1 MPSNR
6 RNDVRPNSVMRSLH
20 QRIRSQ
26 RALRFLSSNSQ
37 QQQHVVVISGA
48 SSGIGEE
55 IALKYAKKHSK
66 LILGARRVEKLAEVA
81 ERCVSNGASSA
92 DVIRCDVSQEND
104 CKSLIAKSM
113 ELHGRI
119 DVLVLNA
126 GVGQVNTHTHT
137 VCLYVSLSV
146 FVSIYPSLCLC
157 YCPSFALPSLPLV
170 FLSDS
175 H

>member
-1 MPSNR
+1 
-6 RNDVRPNSVMRSLH
+6 
-20 QRIRSQ
+20 
-26 RALRFLSSNSQ
+26 
-37 QQQHVVVISGA
+37 VVVISGA

-126 GVGQVNTHTHT
+126 GVGQVNTHTHCLPICFSLC
-137 VCLYVSLSV
+137 VCFYLSVSLSLLLSLV
-146 FVSIYPSLCLC
+146 RPPLPPSRL
-157 YCPSFALPSLPLV
+157 SL
-170 FLSDS
+170 
-175 H
+175 